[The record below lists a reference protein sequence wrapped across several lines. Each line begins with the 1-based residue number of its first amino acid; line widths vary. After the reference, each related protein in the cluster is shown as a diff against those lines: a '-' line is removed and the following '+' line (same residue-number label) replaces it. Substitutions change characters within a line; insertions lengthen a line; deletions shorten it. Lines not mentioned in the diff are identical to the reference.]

1 MDKVIKRN
9 LKNRINEL
17 AEIMHEDEV
26 KTELS
31 QLEMRL
37 AKKTSK
43 RLRKLDARDSDSV
56 VGFRMVVISS
66 HVASMA
72 REVYEE
78 TDGELYDYLSWFI
91 RSSASLVR
99 LEHLD
104 VIPWSIT
111 PLSFFSLIE
120 KTVRNNKGNYR
131 LAAKELHIT
140 CNHKA
145 MKKAISISK
154 EYDLCR

>member
-1 MDKVIKRN
+1 MKEK
-9 LKNRINEL
+9 KNIRTRINRL
-17 AEIMHEDEV
+17 AEDMHEDEA
-26 KTELS
+26 KTELT

-56 VGFRMVVISS
+56 MGFRMVVISS

-78 TDGELYDYLSWFI
+78 TDGDLYDYLSWFI

-120 KTVRNNKGNYR
+120 KTVRNNKGDYR
-131 LAAKELHIT
+131 KAAKELHIQ

-145 MKKAISISK
+145 MKKAIMISK

>member
-1 MDKVIKRN
+1 MEKEIKRN
-9 LKNRINEL
+9 LRKRINEL
-17 AEIMHEDEV
+17 AEDMHGDEE
-26 KTELS
+26 KTELT

-78 TDGELYDYLSWFI
+78 TDGELYDYLDWFI

-99 LEHLD
+99 LEQLD

-111 PLSFFSLIE
+111 PLNFFSLIE

-131 LAAKELHIT
+131 KAARELHIQ
-140 CNHKA
+140 CNHKC
-145 MKKAISISK
+145 MRKAIMIAK

>member
-1 MDKVIKRN
+1 MKEK
-9 LKNRINEL
+9 KNIRTRINRL
-17 AEIMHEDEV
+17 AEDMHEEEA
-26 KTELS
+26 KTELT

-56 VGFRMVVISS
+56 MGFRMVVISS

-104 VIPWSIT
+104 VIPLSIT
-111 PLSFFSLIE
+111 PLNFFSLIE

-131 LAAKELHIT
+131 KAAKELHIT

-145 MKKAISISK
+145 MKKAIAISK

>member
-1 MDKVIKRN
+1 MDKVIKRS
-9 LKNRINEL
+9 LKNRINKL
-17 AEIMHEDEV
+17 AEDRHMVEA
-26 KTELS
+26 KTELT

-37 AKKTSK
+37 AKKTTR
-43 RLRKLDARDSDSV
+43 RLRKHDVKDDNNPA
-56 VGFRMVVISS
+56 GFRMVVISS

-78 TDGELYDYLSWFI
+78 SDGELYDYLDWFI

-99 LEHLD
+99 LEQLD

-120 KTVRNNKGNYR
+120 ETVRNNAGNYR
-131 LAAKELHIT
+131 KAAKELHIT

-145 MKKAISISK
+145 MKKAIAISK